1 MNLRTVVLLAVALAV
16 AGLTALLVN
25 GWLAGQKGAVEAK
38 APAAPAVAAPP
49 PPEIL
54 VAKKAMPAGTF
65 VKPDELE
72 WRAWP
77 REGLTEAYLV
87 KGKASEKDLAGAV
100 VRSHLYAGEPITT
113 SRVVHPGEQGFLAAV
128 LDPGKRAVAI
138 PVDGTSGVSGFVFP
152 GDFVDVILTIKRTVT
167 AEGSEGSEMR
177 QFSETLLTDV
187 RVLAID
193 QTLDNDSGA
202 AKVAKTATLEV
213 SPKQAERVALGLDMG
228 TLSLSLRSLGRQEAD
243 LTATAQQRS
252 GTRSDAGEGGAQRS
266 YARDTDV
273 LFMIGDPLGLPP
285 PLALRRKVS
294 VMRGSESK
302 EVRY

>member
-1 MNLRTVVLLAVALAV
+1 MNLRTVVLLAVALSV

-25 GWLAGQKGAVEAK
+25 GWLAGQKVAVEAQ
-38 APAAPAVAAPP
+38 APAVAAPPP

-65 VKPDELE
+65 VKPEELE
-72 WRAWP
+72 WRPWP

-87 KGKASEKDLAGAV
+87 KGKASEKDLSGAV
-100 VRSHLYAGEPITT
+100 VRTHLYAGEPITS

-138 PVDGTSGVSGFVFP
+138 PVDGTSGVAGFVFP
-152 GDFVDVILTIKRTVT
+152 GDFVDIILAIKRTVT
-167 AEGSEGSEMR
+167 AEGAEGSETR

-193 QTLDNDSGA
+193 QSLDNDSGA
-202 AKVAKTATLEV
+202 ARIGKNVTLEV
-213 SPKQAERVALGLDMG
+213 SPKQAERVALALEMG
-228 TLSLSLRSLGRQEAD
+228 TLSLSLRSLGRQQAD
-243 LTATAQQRS
+243 LSAIAGQRA
-252 GTRSDAGEGGAQRS
+252 GVQSDAGNANRS
-266 YARDTDV
+266 YVRDTDV

-285 PLALRRKVS
+285 PLALRRKVT
-294 VMRGSESK
+294 VMRGSETK
-302 EVRY
+302 ELRY

>member
-1 MNLRTVVLLAVALAV
+1 MNLRTVVLLAVALSV

-25 GWLAGQKGAVEAK
+25 GLLSGRKVAVEAQ
-38 APAAPAVAAPP
+38 APTVAAPPP

-54 VAKKAMPAGTF
+54 VAKKPMPAGTF
-65 VKPDELE
+65 VKPEDLE
-72 WRAWP
+72 WRPWP
-77 REGLTEAYLV
+77 KEGLTEAYLI

-100 VRSHLYAGEPITT
+100 VRTHLYAGEPITT

-138 PVDGTSGVSGFVFP
+138 PVDGTSGVAGFVFP

-167 AEGSEGSEMR
+167 AEASEGNETR

-202 AKVAKTATLEV
+202 AKVGKNATLEV
-213 SPKQAERVALGLDMG
+213 SPKQAERAALALNMG

-243 LTATAQQRS
+243 LGGMTRQRD
-252 GTRSDAGEGGAQRS
+252 GGVYTDAG
-266 YARDTDV
+266 
-273 LFMIGDPLGLPP
+273 
-285 PLALRRKVS
+285 
-294 VMRGSESK
+294 
-302 EVRY
+302 

>member
-1 MNLRTVVLLAVALAV
+1 MNLRTVVLLAVALSV

-25 GWLAGQKGAVEAK
+25 GWMNGQKRT
-38 APAAPAVAAPP
+38 VAAPP
-49 PPEIL
+49 PVAAAPPPLPEIL
-54 VAKKAMPAGTF
+54 VAKNAMPAGTF
-65 VKPDELE
+65 VKPDALE
-72 WRAWP
+72 WRPWP
-77 REGLTEAYLV
+77 QEGLTDAYLV

-100 VRSHLYAGEPITT
+100 VRTHLYAGEPITT

-138 PVDGTSGVSGFVFP
+138 PVDGTSGVAGFVFP
-152 GDFVDVILTIKRTVT
+152 GDFVDVIFTVKRTVS
-167 AEGSEGSEMR
+167 AEGSEGNETR
-177 QFSETLLTDV
+177 QFSETLLSDV

-193 QTLDNDSGA
+193 QNLDNSGA
-202 AKVAKTATLEV
+202 AKVGKNATLEV

-243 LTATAQQRS
+243 LAAAGPR
-252 GTRSDAGEGGAQRS
+252 GGVHSDAGNVNRS

-285 PLALRRKVS
+285 PLALRRKVT
-294 VMRGSESK
+294 VMRGSETK

>member
-1 MNLRTVVLLAVALAV
+1 MNLRTVVLLTVALAV

-25 GWLAGQKGAVEAK
+25 GWLAGHKGAVEAK

-72 WRAWP
+72 WRPWP
-77 REGLTEAYLV
+77 QEGLTEAYLV

-100 VRSHLYAGEPITT
+100 VRTHLYAGEPITT

-128 LDPGKRAVAI
+128 LDPGKRAVSI
-138 PVDGTSGVSGFVFP
+138 PVDGTSGVAGFVFP
-152 GDFVDVILTIKRTVT
+152 GDFVDIILTVKRTVS
-167 AEGSEGSEMR
+167 AEGSEGSETR

-193 QTLDNDSGA
+193 QMLDNDSGA
-202 AKVAKTATLEV
+202 AKVGKTATLEV

-243 LTATAQQRS
+243 LTAPARQR
-252 GTRSDAGEGGAQRS
+252 GGVHTDAGNLNRS

-285 PLALRRKVS
+285 PLALRRKVT
-294 VMRGSESK
+294 VMRGSETK

>member
-1 MNLRTVVLLAVALAV
+1 MNIRTVVLLTVALAV

-25 GWLAGQKGAVEAK
+25 GWLAGQKVAVQAQ
-38 APAAPAVAAPP
+38 APAVAAPPP

-54 VAKKAMPAGTF
+54 VAKKALPAGTF

-72 WRAWP
+72 WRPWP
-77 REGLTEAYLV
+77 QEGLTEAYLV

-100 VRSHLYAGEPITT
+100 VRTHLYAGEPITT

-138 PVDGTSGVSGFVFP
+138 PVDGTSGVAGFVFP
-152 GDFVDVILTIKRTVT
+152 GDFVDVILAIKRTVS
-167 AEGSEGSEMR
+167 AEGSEGSETR

-193 QTLDNDSGA
+193 QTLDNSGA
-202 AKVAKTATLEV
+202 AKVGKTATLEV

-228 TLSLSLRSLGRQEAD
+228 TLSLSLRSLGRQEAE
-243 LTATAQQRS
+243 LTAAARQPGGVHT
-252 GTRSDAGEGGAQRS
+252 DAGNVNRS

-285 PLALRRKVS
+285 PLALRRKVT

>member
-1 MNLRTVVLLAVALAV
+1 MNMRTVALLAVALAV
-16 AGLTALLVN
+16 AGLTAFLVN
-25 GWLAGQKGAVEAK
+25 GWLAAHKGAVEAQ
-38 APAAPAVAAPP
+38 APAVGAPPP

-72 WRAWP
+72 WRPWP
-77 REGLTEAYLV
+77 QEGLTDAYLI

-100 VRSHLYAGEPITT
+100 VRTHLYAGEPITA

-128 LDPGKRAVAI
+128 LDPGKRAVSI
-138 PVDGTSGVSGFVFP
+138 PVDGTSGVAGFVFP

-167 AEGSEGSEMR
+167 AEGDEGDETR

-193 QTLDNDSGA
+193 QTLDNTSGA
-202 AKVAKTATLEV
+202 AKIGKNATLEV

-228 TLSLSLRSLGRQEAD
+228 TLSLSLRSLGRQEAN
-243 LTATAQQRS
+243 LTATTQQRS
-252 GTRSDAGEGGAQRS
+252 GAHTDAGNANRS

-285 PLALRRKVS
+285 PLALRRKVT